1 MYAMTHGQ
9 KLKFTS
15 SLIKE
20 YKKSMYNVAEIGHSF
35 VQNAH
40 VQWCTCIWW
49 WHVDIWLQLSVSQ
62 VKTVK
67 SCITVTDRCIYNC
80 ACTGIVVYTCI

>member
-1 MYAMTHGQ
+1 MYIFIYMYAMTHGQ

-40 VQWCTCIWW
+40 VQ
-49 WHVDIWLQLSVSQ
+49 
-62 VKTVK
+62 
-67 SCITVTDRCIYNC
+67 
-80 ACTGIVVYTCI
+80 